1 MKIKNFADILYQNG
15 GFRYDDKKIM
25 FGENLIIM
33 DFENFT
39 AFDSDFNG
47 TELSNEQI
55 TEISDYLLELCN
67 NQDNSGIFLSAGNIL
82 LNGCDFDDSWTLSEI
97 NAEIK
102 NFYYN
107 LRQIAKTLQDSKEID
122 KNNGKL
128 RKLFR

>member
-1 MKIKNFADILYQNG
+1 
-15 GFRYDDKKIM
+15 M

-128 RKLFR
+128 RKLFRWVAWFKPK